1 MMKIGEIYRIL
12 DEISP
17 FASQEEWDNSGLL
30 VGSFETGVERV
41 YLSLDVDD
49 DLLDEAQPN
58 SLIITH
64 HPLIFKGLK
73 SLNLDKY
80 PSSLI
85 AKMIAKNLSLIAMHT
100 NYDLSHLNEYVL
112 SEILGFTPKERDGFV
127 LYADVNLGFD
137 ELCERVKTKL
147 NLSYLRVC
155 KGRKFDHNA
164 PIKRLAFCTGSG
176 GDLIDGVKAD
186 VFLTGD
192 LKYHQAMSA
201 AQNNLTMLDIGHFES
216 ERYFGESLAK
226 YLQILPIPTIISNS
240 KNPFS
245 YS

>member
-1 MMKIGEIYRIL
+1 MKIGEIYKIL

-30 VGSFETGVERV
+30 LGSFDASVKRV

-85 AKMIAKNLSLIAMHT
+85 AKMMAKNLSLIAMHT

-112 SEILGFTPKERDGFV
+112 SEILGFAPKERDGFV
-127 LYADVNLGFD
+127 LYADVNLSFD
-137 ELCERVKTKL
+137 ELCERVKTKAER
-147 NLSYLRVC
+147 SEERRVGKEC
-155 KGRKFDHNA
+155 RSRWS
-164 PIKRLAFCTGSG
+164 P
-176 GDLIDGVKAD
+176 
-186 VFLTGD
+186 
-192 LKYHQAMSA
+192 YH
-201 AQNNLTMLDIGHFES
+201 
-216 ERYFGESLAK
+216 
-226 YLQILPIPTIISNS
+226 
-240 KNPFS
+240 
-245 YS
+245 

>member
-1 MMKIGEIYRIL
+1 MKIGEIYKIL

-30 VGSFETGVERV
+30 VGSFEASAQRV
-41 YLSLDVDD
+41 YLSLDIDD
-49 DLLDEAQPN
+49 ELLNEAQPN

-85 AKMIAKNLSLIAMHT
+85 AKMMVKNLSLIAMHT

-112 SEILGFTPKERDGFV
+112 SEILGFMPKERDGFV
-127 LYADVNLGFD
+127 LYADVNLSFD

-147 NLSYLRVC
+147 NLSHLRVC
-155 KGRKFDHNA
+155 KGRKFDRNTQV
-164 PIKRLAFCTGSG
+164 KRLAFCTGSG
-176 GDLIDGVKAD
+176 GDLIGEVKAD

-192 LKYHQAMSA
+192 LKYHQALEASH
-201 AQNNLTMLDIGHFES
+201 NNLKLIDIGHYES

>member
-1 MMKIGEIYRIL
+1 MKIGEIYKIL

-30 VGSFETGVERV
+30 VGSFEASAERV

-49 DLLDEAQPN
+49 ELLDEAQPN

-85 AKMIAKNLSLIAMHT
+85 AKMMAKNLSLIAMHT

-112 SEILGFTPKERDGFV
+112 SEILGFTPKERDGFL
-127 LYADVNLGFD
+127 LYADVNLSFD

-147 NLSYLRVC
+147 NLSHLRVC
-155 KGRKFDHNA
+155 KGRKFDPNA
-164 PIKRLAFCTGSG
+164 QVKRLAFCTGSG
-176 GDLIDGVKAD
+176 GDLIDIVKAD
-186 VFLTGD
+186 LFLTGD
-192 LKYHQAMSA
+192 LKYHQALYA
-201 AQNNLTMLDIGHFES
+201 KENGLNLIDINHYES
-216 ERYFGESLAK
+216 ERYFSDFLAK
-226 YLQILPIPTIISNS
+226 YLQNLKIEVIISNS
-240 KNPFS
+240 KNPFT
-245 YS
+245 YC

>member
-1 MMKIGEIYRIL
+1 MKIGEIYKIL

-17 FASQEEWDNSGLL
+17 FANQEEWDNSGLL
-30 VGSFETGVERV
+30 VGSFEAGAQRV

-49 DLLDEAQPN
+49 ELLDEAQPN

-85 AKMIAKNLSLIAMHT
+85 AKMMAKNLSLIAMHT

-112 SEILGFTPKERDGFV
+112 SEILGFTPKGRDGFL
-127 LYADVNLGFD
+127 LYADVNLSFD
-137 ELCERVKTKL
+137 ELCERVKAKL
-147 NLSYLRVC
+147 NLSHLRVC
-155 KGRKFDHNA
+155 KGRKFDRNA
-164 PIKRLAFCTGSG
+164 PIKHLALCTGSG
-176 GDLIDGVKAD
+176 GDLIGEVRAD

-192 LKYHQAMSA
+192 IKYHQALEA
-201 AQNNLTMLDIGHFES
+201 AHNNLNLIDIGHFES

-226 YLQILPIPTIISNS
+226 YLQNLAIPTIISNS

>member
-1 MMKIGEIYRIL
+1 MKIGEIYKIL

-30 VGSFETGVERV
+30 VGSFETDVERV

-49 DLLDEAQPN
+49 KLLDEVQPN

-85 AKMIAKNLSLIAMHT
+85 AKMVAKNLSLIAMHT

-127 LYADVNLGFD
+127 LYADVNLSFD

-147 NLSYLRVC
+147 NLSHLRVC
-155 KGRKFDHNA
+155 KGRKFDRNTQV
-164 PIKRLAFCTGSG
+164 KRLAFCTGSG
-176 GDLIDGVKAD
+176 GDLIGEVKAD

-192 LKYHQAMSA
+192 LKYHQALEASH
-201 AQNNLTMLDIGHFES
+201 NNLNLIDIGHFES
-216 ERYFGESLAK
+216 ELYFGESLAK

>member
-1 MMKIGEIYRIL
+1 MKIGKIYKIL

-30 VGSFETGVERV
+30 VGSFEASAERV

-64 HPLIFKGLK
+64 HPLIFKELK
-73 SLNLDKY
+73 SLNFDTY
-80 PSSLI
+80 PSGLI
-85 AKMIAKNLSLIAMHT
+85 AKMMAKNLSLIAMHT

-112 SEILGFTPKERDGFV
+112 SEILGFTPKGRDGFL
-127 LYADVNLGFD
+127 LYADVNLSFD
-137 ELCERVKTKL
+137 ELCVSVKDKFKL
-147 NLSYLRVC
+147 EILRVV
-155 KGRKFDHNA
+155 KARKNERIGR
-164 PIKRLAFCTGSG
+164 LVLCTGSG
-176 GDLIDGVKAD
+176 GDLIGEVRAD

-192 LKYHQAMSA
+192 IKYHQALEA
-201 AQNNLTMLDIGHFES
+201 AHNNLNLIDIGHFES

-226 YLQILPIPTIISNS
+226 YLQNLAIPTIISNS